1 MIADLKEFFRLL
13 FRFDQKALFVTPTQN
28 GFVQFFRFVF
38 VGGIATVVDVFTVTV
53 AYEWCGLQK
62 ANLLWFGFDG
72 GLLIAG
78 VIGFVLGLSVNYL
91 LSIIWIFRY
100 QNINRLKEFLS
111 FALIGIVGLVVK
123 LTVTALLERFV
134 LNMEANVL
142 GVIPM
147 VTVVAAIGTIVAFVW
162 NFAARKYLLYNRK
175 NVERL
180 KK

>member
-13 FRFDQKALFVTPTQN
+13 FRFDQKALFVAPTQN

-38 VGGIATVVDVFTVTV
+38 VGGIATVIDIFTVTV
-53 AYEWCGLQK
+53 AYEWCGLQN
-62 ANLLWFGFDG
+62 AAIRWFGFDG

-78 VIGFVLGLSVNYL
+78 AVGFVVGLSVNYL

-100 QNINRLKEFLS
+100 QNINRFKEFLS
-111 FALIGIVGLVVK
+111 FALIGVVGLVIK
-123 LTVTALLERFV
+123 LTITALLERFAF
-134 LNMEANVL
+134 NMEANVL

-147 VTVVAAIGTIVAFVW
+147 VTVVAAVGTVVAFVW